1 MRIAVDTAIL
11 IRANGK
17 ATGPAKDLLQ
27 AVPDSGSRLVLSPY
41 VLGELDRVLR
51 YPRIQALYR
60 LTDDEIWRY
69 LRLLESIADIV
80 DPAEGP
86 PIVLKDPNDDSVVY
100 TALAG
105 QADIL
110 CTVDKHFYEPNVLAF
125 CARHGIRLMADIE
138 LLHFLRKLIPGR

>member
-86 PIVLKDPNDDSVVY
+86 PIVLKDPNDDPVVY

-110 CTVDKHFYEPNVLAF
+110 CTVDKHFYEPKRPRLLRSTWNTAHG
-125 CARHGIRLMADIE
+125 RH
-138 LLHFLRKLIPGR
+138 